1 MKKRF
6 ILSVLLFLSILTY
19 SQNSEQDCENAR
31 KIYLQQNPDVAK
43 AGMNAWSHYISFG
56 KREGRKWPECKHESS
71 SNEGKIKYEFNVIDS
86 NENVKEFIFDNGDKY
101 RGEYNDE
108 GVMHGNGIYTFKNG
122 NMYVGEL
129 KMGVFEGKG
138 KLIYKNGDFYEG
150 NWLDDN
156 KDGLGKF
163 TYANGNIY
171 EGNFRLGYMEGKG
184 KLSISNGNIYIGE
197 FENGK
202 MSGNGKYYYKNGA
215 IYEGQFKDDKFN
227 GQGTFSYK
235 GEEYK
240 GNFKNSIFEGYG
252 VLKFANGN
260 IYEGNFSQGNIEGK
274 GKMTFYDGNIYSGDW
289 TKEKMSGNGK
299 YYFKNG
305 TKYEGQFNDG
315 KINGQGTLFL
325 IDGDKY
331 VGHFEDEKLNGMGDY
346 FFKNGDVYS
355 GNFKNNM
362 IHGYGKFSKING
374 SINEGIWENGKLVND
389 YNKVSIASN
398 SKSSESNS
406 EDLYYS
412 YLGASLFKEV
422 LTGLSN
428 MLDNKDSWSPAPYIP
443 AESYYQCWSCS
454 KIMSTSTTPNSFR
467 NDGCRIESG
476 HSWLEIKINGAGFKC
491 DNCGIKYYYNGSS
504 PSESLFGGCQ
514 ENSTRSHYWRHFSP
528 KGNK

>member
-1 MKKRF
+1 
-6 ILSVLLFLSILTY
+6 
-19 SQNSEQDCENAR
+19 
-31 KIYLQQNPDVAK
+31 
-43 AGMNAWSHYISFG
+43 
-56 KREGRKWPECKHESS
+56 
-71 SNEGKIKYEFNVIDS
+71 
-86 NENVKEFIFDNGDKY
+86 
-101 RGEYNDE
+101 
-108 GVMHGNGIYTFKNG
+108 
-122 NMYVGEL
+122 
-129 KMGVFEGKG
+129 
-138 KLIYKNGDFYEG
+138 
-150 NWLDDN
+150 
-156 KDGLGKF
+156 
-163 TYANGNIY
+163 
-171 EGNFRLGYMEGKG
+171 
-184 KLSISNGNIYIGE
+184 
-197 FENGK
+197 

-227 GQGTFSYK
+227 GLGTFSYK

-305 TKYEGQFNDG
+305 TKYEGQFNEG

-389 YNKVSIASN
+389 YNKVNIASN

-428 MLDNKDSWSPAPYIP
+428 MLDNKDSWSAYN
-443 AESYYQCWSCS
+443 AEKSGSNLS
-454 KIMSTSTTPNSFR
+454 SNSSSNSTSQKRVFICSDS
-467 NDGCRIESG
+467 DGCCKSVINSNSKPADGICNNRKTLKAGQIGHRWNEVGQQGNKQFKCNKCSIVVNTKDFPKGGGCCSVGGCSGG
-476 HSWLEIKINGAGFKC
+476 HSW
-491 DNCGIKYYYNGSS
+491 
-504 PSESLFGGCQ
+504 SEV
-514 ENSTRSHYWRHFSP
+514 
-528 KGNK
+528 K